1 MPRSDPA
8 WTCSDAPLPGL
19 PYHGHL
25 VLLRFCG
32 TSANFFPRY
41 LGSEAVSLQAKSPMW
56 SVRRTRARSLCSV
69 YLFVCPPGFV
79 FQVAFGIG
87 GGISTSEIASVVGTK
102 DESAK
107 YSIRL
112 SARDHARVRISG
124 TSARRKEICF
134 PGGVSIRAKHASGTD
149 SIGRDVPLEAATRH
163 RRPTGQTLSEK
174 GLRPPRNAKY
184 GPQTTAKRLQTFS
197 TLAIDMLIPYVRCTS
212 NPTDLRESARPMSE
226 RFQTIRDG
234 KWASLTEKHGFLGS
248 GHSTV
253 HLRSVGNSSKR
264 EPFLPFHPFSAKYSF
279 KNVMMVSA
287 CFLAAAVLW
296 TVLIGVGGVGVEERT
311 EERLRRE
318 RYVLTPKERAD
329 VSALVGSNHVASTTA
344 DYASHRHCIERT

>member
-1 MPRSDPA
+1 
-8 WTCSDAPLPGL
+8 
-19 PYHGHL
+19 
-25 VLLRFCG
+25 
-32 TSANFFPRY
+32 
-41 LGSEAVSLQAKSPMW
+41 
-56 SVRRTRARSLCSV
+56 
-69 YLFVCPPGFV
+69 
-79 FQVAFGIG
+79 
-87 GGISTSEIASVVGTK
+87 
-102 DESAK
+102 
-107 YSIRL
+107 
-112 SARDHARVRISG
+112 
-124 TSARRKEICF
+124 
-134 PGGVSIRAKHASGTD
+134 
-149 SIGRDVPLEAATRH
+149 
-163 RRPTGQTLSEK
+163 
-174 GLRPPRNAKY
+174 
-184 GPQTTAKRLQTFS
+184 
-197 TLAIDMLIPYVRCTS
+197 
-212 NPTDLRESARPMSE
+212 MSE